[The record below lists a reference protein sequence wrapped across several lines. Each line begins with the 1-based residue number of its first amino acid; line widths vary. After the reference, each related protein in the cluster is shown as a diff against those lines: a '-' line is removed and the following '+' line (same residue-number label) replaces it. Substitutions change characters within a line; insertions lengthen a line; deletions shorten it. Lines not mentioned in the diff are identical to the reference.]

1 MKNNFIK
8 YAPYYDYFNAGKN
21 YTEESLYV
29 DDLIK
34 KFRPSAEDI
43 LDIGCGTGLHAIEL
57 AKQKYNVVGIDI
69 NREMIDIAN
78 TKNKDP
84 NLKLKFFS
92 DPDQNFISNKK
103 FDVVV
108 SLFHVT
114 SYQAREDSVIKFF
127 DSALRNLEKG
137 GIFIFDYWFTPAVHF
152 LKLEDRIK
160 SIVVKGKPIQKLV
173 KPTIISSNL
182 FNIDISI
189 SSENHE
195 INESHL
201 MRSFIPEDFNKL
213 VNFKLIESFAWLTSE
228 APNSTNW
235 TAVSVLQKL

>member
-1 MKNNFIK
+1 VKNNFIE
-8 YAPYYDYFNAGKN
+8 YAPYYDYFNTGKN

-34 KFRPSAEDI
+34 KFKPGAEDI

-69 NREMIDIAN
+69 SKVMIDIAN

-92 DPDQNFISNKK
+92 DPYQNFISNRK

-114 SYQAREDSVIKFF
+114 SYQTTDDSVIKFF
-127 DSALRNLEKG
+127 NSASRNLEKG

-152 LKLEDRIK
+152 LKLEDRMK
-160 SIVVKGKPIQKLV
+160 SIIVRGKPIQKLS

-182 FNIDISI
+182 FNIDINI

-201 MRSFIPEDFNKL
+201 MRSFIPEDFNNI
-213 VNFKLIESFAWLTSE
+213 VNFKLIESFAWLTSDD
-228 APNSTNW
+228 PDSTNW
-235 TAVSVLQKL
+235 AAVSVLQKL

>member
-1 MKNNFIK
+1 MKNNFIE
-8 YAPYYDYFNAGKN
+8 YAPYYDYFNTGKD
-21 YTEESLYV
+21 YIEESLYV
-29 DDLIK
+29 DALIK
-34 KFRPSAEDI
+34 RFKPSVQDL

-57 AKQKYNVVGIDI
+57 AKLKYNIVGIDI
-69 NREMIDIAN
+69 SKEMVNIAN
-78 TKNKDP
+78 SRNNDS

-92 DPDQNFISNKK
+92 DPNQNFIAHKK
-103 FDVVV
+103 FDAVV

-114 SYQAREDSVIKFF
+114 SYQTSDDSVYKFF
-127 DSALRNLEKG
+127 DSASRNLDKG

-152 LKLEDRIK
+152 LKLENRAK
-160 SIVVKGKPIQKLV
+160 SIIINGKPIQKLS

-182 FNIDISI
+182 FNIDITI

-213 VNFKLIESFAWLTSE
+213 VNFKSIASFAWLTSD